1 MDILQ
6 AILANPIG
14 ITVLIVVLALIFDFI
29 NGFHDSANA
38 VATIV
43 ATRVLK
49 HWQACAWSAIFNFL
63 AFFFVTA
70 GVAKMVGSGLIDLS
84 LVTSEVIVA
93 GLIAGIIWNLL
104 TWWWGMPA
112 SSTHTMLG
120 AYAGA
125 ALIHVLTEVAGDFQN
140 PYIWSGWLRVF
151 AFIFIAPFVGY
162 LLGFVILRFTR
173 MVNYWSIRR
182 HSRANWNKFYRGAQL
197 FSAAALS
204 FNHGANDAQKTA
216 GLIAGALVTGGY
228 MSQAEFHIPD
238 WVMFSAFV
246 AISLGTL
253 VGGWRITK
261 TLGYKLTKLRPVH
274 GFSAEIGAAGSIGLA
289 TSLSLPI
296 STTLATTGSIVGV
309 GAARGHKRI
318 DWRVFKKIASVWL
331 ITLPASF
338 TFGAIA
344 MLVVKYTERAMGM

>member
-1 MDILQ
+1 MADLLSNIQTLTLV
-6 AILANPIG
+6 II
-14 ITVLIVVLALIFDFI
+14 VLALIFDFI

-49 HWQACAWSAIFNFL
+49 HWQACAWSAVFNFM

-84 LVTSEVIVA
+84 MITSEVIMA

-112 SSTHTMLG
+112 SSSHTMLG

-125 ALIHVLTEVAGDFQN
+125 AFVHVYMVAGPDMEN
-140 PYIWSGWLRVF
+140 PYKLMGWLKVF
-151 AFIFIAPFVGY
+151 AFVFIAPLVGY
-162 LLGFVILRFTR
+162 FIGFIILRMTR
-173 MVNYWSIRR
+173 GIQLWAIRNR
-182 HSRANWNKFYRGAQL
+182 TKRNWNSFYRGAQL
-197 FSAAALS
+197 ASSAALS

-238 WVMFSAFV
+238 WVMLAAFI

-261 TLGYKLTKLRPVH
+261 TLGFRLTKLRPVH
-274 GFSAEIGAAGSIGLA
+274 GFSAEMGAAGSIGLS
-289 TSLSLPI
+289 TMLSLPI

-309 GAARGHKRI
+309 GAARGRHRV
-318 DWRVFKKIASVWL
+318 DWSVFKTVATVWAF
-331 ITLPASF
+331 TFPASF
-338 TFGAIA
+338 TMGAVA
-344 MLVVKYTERAMGM
+344 MFAVGAVLGY